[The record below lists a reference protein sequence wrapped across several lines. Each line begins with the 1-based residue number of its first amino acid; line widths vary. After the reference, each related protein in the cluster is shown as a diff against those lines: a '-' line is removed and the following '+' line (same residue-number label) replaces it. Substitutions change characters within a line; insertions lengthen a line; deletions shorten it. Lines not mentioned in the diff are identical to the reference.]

1 MEINNVKAMEGAS
14 GSQNTKAQPVDSVS
28 KNIQNEISDVQRK
41 RQELSSKE
49 DISVEEKQKK
59 RQEMQQEISRLNAQ
73 LRQRQAEMRREKQQK
88 ELLSEEM
95 KKDSDKTKEAGPK
108 KVETKEE
115 KAAKTTKETKETKET
130 GRTERGTKEEKE
142 KKEKDAGISQMG
154 MKEVAAADIALQQMR
169 SRRNVI
175 SGMEN
180 DITILQGE
188 IRQDEARGANVEEKQ
203 AALKKQEEK
212 VQKASA
218 SQFSVL
224 DNTYKVIVDATRANA
239 DGSKGT
245 TAKNVKSSSESD
257 ALIKSTNFAKEKNQS
272 PQPFYTSFTLFG

>member
-108 KVETKEE
+108 KVETKED
-115 KAAKTTKETKETKET
+115 KAAKTTKETKET

-142 KKEKDAGISQMG
+142 KKEKDAGISEMG
-154 MKEVAAADIALQQMR
+154 MKEAAAADIALQQMR

-245 TAKNVKSSSESD
+245 NAKNVKSSSESD

>member
-14 GSQNTKAQPVDSVS
+14 GGQKTKAQPVDSVS
-28 KNIQNEISDVQRK
+28 KNIQNEISNVQRK
-41 RQELSSKE
+41 RQELSSNE
-49 DISVEEKQKK
+49 DISVEDKLKK
-59 RQEMQQEISRLNAQ
+59 RQEMQQEISRLNTQ
-73 LRQRQAEMRREKQQK
+73 LRQRQAEMRREKQK
-88 ELLSEEM
+88 DLLSEEM
-95 KKDSDKTKEAGPK
+95 KKDSGKTKEAEAK
-108 KVETKEE
+108 KAEAKKAETKEAREAKETGKAERETKEE
-115 KAAKTTKETKETKET
+115 KGKET
-130 GRTERGTKEEKE
+130 EKE
-142 KKEKDAGISQMG
+142 KKSADISGMG
-154 MKEVAAADIALQQMR
+154 MKEVAAADIALQQAR

-180 DITILQGE
+180 GIEILKGE
-188 IRQDEARGANVEEKQ
+188 IRQDEARGANVEGKQ

-224 DNTYKVIVDATRANA
+224 GNTYKVIVDATRANA
-239 DGSKGT
+239 DVSKG
-245 TAKNVKSSSESD
+245 AAGKNVKNSRDSD

>member
-14 GSQNTKAQPVDSVS
+14 GGQKTKAQPVDSVS
-28 KNIQNEISDVQRK
+28 KNIQNEISNVQRK
-41 RQELSSKE
+41 RQELSSNE
-49 DISVEEKQKK
+49 DISVEDKLKK
-59 RQEMQQEISRLNAQ
+59 RQEMQQEISRLNTQ
-73 LRQRQAEMRREKQQK
+73 LRQRQAEMRREKQK
-88 ELLSEEM
+88 DLLSEEM
-95 KKDSDKTKEAGPK
+95 KKDSGKTKEAEAK
-108 KVETKEE
+108 KAETKEAREAKETGKAERETKEE
-115 KAAKTTKETKETKET
+115 KGKET
-130 GRTERGTKEEKE
+130 EKE
-142 KKEKDAGISQMG
+142 KKSADISGMG
-154 MKEVAAADIALQQMR
+154 MKEVAAADIALQQAR

-180 DITILQGE
+180 GIEILKGE
-188 IRQDEARGANVEEKQ
+188 IRQDEARGANVEGKQ

-224 DNTYKVIVDATRANA
+224 GNTYKVIVDATRANA
-239 DGSKGT
+239 DVSKG
-245 TAKNVKSSSESD
+245 AAGKNVKNSRDSD

>member
-73 LRQRQAEMRREKQQK
+73 LRQRQAEMRREKQK
-88 ELLSEEM
+88 DLLSEEM
-95 KKDSDKTKEAGPK
+95 KKDSDKTKESEPK
-108 KVETKEE
+108 KVETKEA
-115 KAAKTTKETKETKET
+115 KAAKTTKEAKETKET
-130 GRTERGTKEEKE
+130 GKTERGTKEEKD
-142 KKEKDAGISQMG
+142 KKDADISKMG
-154 MKEVAAADIALQQMR
+154 MKEAAAADIALQQMR

-245 TAKNVKSSSESD
+245 AGKNVKSSSDSD